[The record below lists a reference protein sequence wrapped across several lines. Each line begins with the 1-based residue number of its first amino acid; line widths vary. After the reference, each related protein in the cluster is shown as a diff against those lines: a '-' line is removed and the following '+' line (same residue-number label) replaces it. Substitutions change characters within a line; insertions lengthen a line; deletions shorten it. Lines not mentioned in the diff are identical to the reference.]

1 MKPFLKSLSVV
12 TKPIDAEAYA
22 GEADGDDEPF
32 GVLLEMDFFQL
43 RGRGGGLGLWATT

>member
-12 TKPIDAEAYA
+12 TKPIDAEAYV

-32 GVLLEMDFFQL
+32 GVLLEMAGFSNYGA
-43 RGRGGGLGLWATT
+43 RGVA